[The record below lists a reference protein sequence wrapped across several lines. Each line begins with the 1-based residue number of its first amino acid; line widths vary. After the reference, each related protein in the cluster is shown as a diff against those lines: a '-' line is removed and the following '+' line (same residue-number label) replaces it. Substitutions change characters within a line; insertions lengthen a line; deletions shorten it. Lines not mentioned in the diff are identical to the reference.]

1 IPVKANARTI
11 LLCSPR
17 KDLYRDFDKFGLS
30 TVRFMPVWGRRE
42 IDECRDKI
50 FYNIEK
56 EKVEELFL
64 KCGGIPSFVLEQA
77 DDKGYQDMLEKA
89 INKCSM
95 DIFKYVGES
104 TDTDEMSHKL
114 VHIYTNLPFA
124 DEVKDENEMDLDTI
138 PTIPN
143 DVMLDRHGEGP
154 YTKTIVRFASEFVK
168 QEVTKT
174 LEEDIR
180 SKLRTETNLSLKAGI
195 SNSLLGM
202 SFEQIVHR
210 LLRDGGVFKTRSLEL
225 NCLEED
231 LIINRQS
238 EILELFK
245 SNISVIEDGKYYKP
259 VEQNYPMIDAII
271 TPNKLFQMT
280 ISKIHPI
287 KMNEHLYDNYRK
299 QDFHTSND
307 TLALNVPLWIF

>member
-1 IPVKANARTI
+1 TIYDSHASKTVLIFDKDSVFRTSRIKVIESYQKNSNAWYIVDAKIPVKANARTI

-17 KDLYRDFDKFGLS
+17 KDIYRDFDKFGLS

-42 IDECRDKI
+42 IDECWDKI

-64 KCGGIPSFVLEQA
+64 KWGGIPRFVLEQA

-104 TDTDEMSHKL
+104 TDTDEMSHKF
-114 VHIYTNLPFA
+114 VHIYTNIPFA

-143 DVMLDRHGEGP
+143 DVMLDRHGEGS
-154 YTKTIVRFASEFVK
+154 YTKSIVRFASDFVK

-180 SKLRTETNLSLKAGI
+180 NKLRTETNLSLKAGI

-202 SFEQIVHR
+202 SFEQIAHR
-210 LLRDGGVFKTRSLEL
+210 VLRDGGVFKTRSLEL
-225 NCLEED
+225 NGLEED

-238 EILELFK
+238 EIL
-245 SNISVIEDGKYYKP
+245 
-259 VEQNYPMIDAII
+259 
-271 TPNKLFQMT
+271 
-280 ISKIHPI
+280 
-287 KMNEHLYDNYRK
+287 
-299 QDFHTSND
+299 
-307 TLALNVPLWIF
+307 